1 MVPPHILRSMRKPTL
16 AVLALLLA
24 AAPVRADHDE
34 HAAPTAGSPSAQFLT
49 IGVGGRAAALG
60 EAYSAVAD
68 DASAL
73 YWNPA
78 ALTRVEKRSA
88 TLMHAS
94 YFGES
99 ALEYGSYAQRLGDWG
114 AFGLGFQYLSAGKIT
129 GTDETALDTGA
140 SFSPNDMAVTA
151 GYAYRFR
158 EGALAGLAVGGAGKF
173 IRSTIIDSASTF
185 GGDVGVLSPEL
196 FSRGRLSLVLA
207 NLGQGLRFGETREP
221 LPLLLRVGA
230 AARVL
235 PRWGVSI
242 EGVQPR
248 AEGAYAGA
256 GTEYVFS
263 QGEGWSLAGRL
274 GFNSRS
280 LGASDGA
287 SGFAGGVGIG
297 YRPVSLDYAFVP
309 FGAVGSAHRV
319 SLTFAF

>member
-1 MVPPHILRSMRKPTL
+1 MRTRTL
-16 AVLALLLA
+16 AALSLFFA
-24 AAPVRADHDE
+24 AGPALADHDE
-34 HAAPTAGSPSAQFLT
+34 HGVPTAGSPSAQFLT
-49 IGVGGRAAALG
+49 IGVGGRAVALG
-60 EAYSAVAD
+60 EAYSAMAD

-94 YFGES
+94 YFADS
-99 ALEYGSYAQRLGDWG
+99 SLEYGSYGQKLGDWG
-114 AFGLGFQYLSAGKIT
+114 AFGVSFQYLSAGKIS
-129 GTDETALDTGA
+129 GTDETSLESGET
-140 SFSPNDMAVTA
+140 FSPSDMAVSA

-158 EGALAGLAVGGAGKF
+158 DGALSGLAVGGAGKF
-173 IRSTIIDSASTF
+173 IRSTIVDSASTF
-185 GGDVGVLSPEL
+185 AGDVGVLSPEL
-196 FSRGRLSLVLA
+196 FSRARLSLVLA
-207 NLGQGLRFGETREP
+207 NLGQGLRFGSEREP
-221 LPLLLRVGA
+221 LPLLVRAGA
-230 AARVL
+230 SAKVL
-235 PRWGVSI
+235 PRWAVSV

-248 AEGAYAGA
+248 EEGAYAGA

-280 LGASDGA
+280 RGSTDGA